1 MLGTIKHL
9 ASIEFGWFAST
20 FGRPS
25 EWIPWNPDD
34 SDADTRIEPGR
45 TIEDVLAFYRRAQA
59 AADQVI
65 QDFSLDEIRPTLIG
79 LGDGSSVT
87 LRWILIHV
95 LEDTIRH
102 TGHLDILRENIDGST
117 GDHPPQAAIK

>member
-20 FGRPS
+20 FDQPS
-25 EWIPWNPDD
+25 EWIPWDPDNP
-34 SDADTRIEPGR
+34 DADTRIEPGQ
-45 TIEDVLAFYRRAQA
+45 TIHNVIAFYHRAQA

-65 QDFSLDEIRPTLIG
+65 TDFSLDESRPTLAG
-79 LGDGSSVT
+79 LGDGSPVT

-102 TGHLDILRENIDGST
+102 TGHLDILRETIDGQT
-117 GDHPPQAAIK
+117 GDHPPQAAIE